1 MNELTIINQSGQQ
14 VVDSR
19 QQESLVHK
27 NQINMDKLLQFLC
40 EEDEDGTLLP
50 VFTLLLE
57 VCFESKKH
65 GLEKFKI

>member
-1 MNELTIINQSGQQ
+1 MNEPTIINQSGQQ